1 MAEGGT
7 ARLLRLTK
15 VRNCQFIQALAG
27 WTSSATAI
35 CAMHRTKPT
44 RKWVSENGLF
54 LLADIWSSIYRKYY
68 LGTSGSGG
76 LMRSLSANQRRASLQ
91 SRPNQSACQKV

>member
-44 RKWVSENGLF
+44 RESVSEDGMF
-54 LLADIWSSIYRKYY
+54 LLADIGRRFTESTTW
-68 LGTSGSGG
+68 GTSGSGG